1 MTRYLPAFLLV
12 FALLLP
18 PHAGLPAHAEHAV
31 SLGYGF
37 ALWSNGQKAGRI
49 EDGHYDFF
57 QAAYLYERPLSERW
71 AVLVEPFVAY
81 VNRPVD
87 GVDVGFNLGLKVYP
101 LTKNHSGFFCTIGTG
116 SAYTSV
122 NFKEQGT
129 HLLFILQAS
138 IGYRYQDFFI
148 ENRWRHYSNGNTTS
162 PNRSINAN
170 ILAAGMY
177 F

>member
-1 MTRYLPAFLLV
+1 MTRYLSAFLLV
-12 FALLLP
+12 IALLL
-18 PHAGLPAHAEHAV
+18 LPHAV
-31 SLGYGF
+31 SPAQADNAFSVGYGF
-37 ALWSNGQKAGRI
+37 ALWNNGQTAGKI
-49 EDGHYDFF
+49 EEGNYDFF
-57 QAAYLYERPLSERW
+57 QAAYLYEHPLSPRW
-71 AVLVEPFVAY
+71 ALLVEPFAAY

-87 GVDVGFNLGLKVYP
+87 GVDVGFNLGVKVYP
-101 LTKNHSGFFCTIGTG
+101 FSTDHQGFFFTAGTG

-148 ENRWRHYSNGNTTS
+148 ENRWRHYSNGNTAS

-170 ILAAGMY
+170 ILTAGMY